1 MSDAVTIAGHALREA
16 VRRRVLL
23 VVALLTTAF
32 LGLYALAAFEV
43 FESLE
48 ETWGG
53 GIVPIDERALAG
65 GTLLGL
71 AMFVALFLGVVLAV
85 FLTLGAVRGDAERG
99 LLQPLVVRPVG
110 RTTLLIGRLLAA
122 SAVCALYVVIVF
134 LLAAL
139 ITHAAGDFTPSSL
152 VVPAAGLALG
162 VVTVVAIS
170 LLGSTLL
177 GTTANGIAIF
187 MVFATGLAAGL
198 LGQIGEGL
206 DVDGLTDGE
215 LDHLVDRPVRGALPE
230 RPPRADLGHRR
241 RDRRDRA
248 ARAVRRRQQRRRGD
262 LAVGGGVVRR
272 SDGAGGAGVQP
283 PRPLTQETH
292 RT

>member
-1 MSDAVTIAGHALREA
+1 MSDALTIAGHALREA

-32 LGLYALAAFEV
+32 LALYALAAFEA
-43 FESLE
+43 FNSLE
-48 ETWGG
+48 ETSAGG
-53 GIVPIDERALAG
+53 LVPIDERALAG

-110 RTTLLIGRLLAA
+110 RTTLLVGRLLAA
-122 SAVCALYVVIVF
+122 SAVCAPYVVLVF
-134 LLAAL
+134 LGAVA
-139 ITHAAGDFTPSSL
+139 ITNAAGDFTPGSL
-152 VVPAAGLALG
+152 FVPAAGLALG

-198 LGQIGEGL
+198 LGQIGDAL
-206 DVDGLTDGE
+206 DVDGLTTASSIISWVVPFEALYQNGLHALTSDIGGVSGVIVQ
-215 LDHLVDRPVRGALPE
+215 LGPFGGASDVGAAIWLW
-230 RPPRADLGHRR
+230 AVAWSAAVMALAALAFRR
-241 RDRRDRA
+241 RD
-248 ARAVRRRQQRRRGD
+248 
-262 LAVGGGVVRR
+262 L
-272 SDGAGGAGVQP
+272 
-283 PRPLTQETH
+283 
-292 RT
+292 

>member
-1 MSDAVTIAGHALREA
+1 MSDAIVIAGHSLREA

-23 VVALLTTAF
+23 VVALLTAVF
-32 LGLYALAAFEV
+32 LGLFALAAFEA
-43 FESLE
+43 FDSLE
-48 ETWGG
+48 RTSAASL
-53 GIVPIDERALAG
+53 VPVDERALTG

-122 SAVCALYVVIVF
+122 SAVCAPYVVIVF
-134 LLAAL
+134 LAAAL
-139 ITHAAGDFTPSSL
+139 ITNAAGDFTPASY

-162 VVTVVAIS
+162 VVTVVAVS

-206 DVDGLTDGE
+206 EVDSLTTASSIISWVVPFEALYQNGLHALTSDIG
-215 LDHLVDRPVRGALPE
+215 GATGVIVQ
-230 RPPRADLGHRR
+230 LGPFGGASGASAAIWPWAVAWGAAVLTLAAVVFRR
-241 RDRRDRA
+241 RD
-248 ARAVRRRQQRRRGD
+248 
-262 LAVGGGVVRR
+262 L
-272 SDGAGGAGVQP
+272 
-283 PRPLTQETH
+283 
-292 RT
+292 

>member
-1 MSDAVTIAGHALREA
+1 MSDAIAIAGQALREA

-23 VVALLTTAF
+23 VVALLTAAF
-32 LGLYALAAFEV
+32 LGLYALAAFEA

-48 ETWGG
+48 RTTGG
-53 GIVPIDERALAG
+53 GVVPIDERALTG

-122 SAVCALYVVIVF
+122 SALCAPYVIFVF
-134 LLAAL
+134 LVAAL
-139 ITHAAGDFTPSSL
+139 ITRAAGDFTPASL

-198 LGQIGEGL
+198 LGQIGEAL
-206 DVDGLTDGE
+206 DVDGLTTASSIVSWIVPFEALYQNGLYALTSDIGGAAG
-215 LDHLVDRPVRGALPE
+215 VIVRLGPFGGASNVGAAIWPWAVTWSTAVL
-230 RPPRADLGHRR
+230 ALAALAFRR
-241 RDRRDRA
+241 RD
-248 ARAVRRRQQRRRGD
+248 
-262 LAVGGGVVRR
+262 L
-272 SDGAGGAGVQP
+272 
-283 PRPLTQETH
+283 
-292 RT
+292 

>member
-1 MSDAVTIAGHALREA
+1 MSDAIVIAGHALREA

-23 VVALLTTAF
+23 VVALLTAVF
-32 LGLYALAAFEV
+32 LGLYALAAFEA
-43 FESLE
+43 FASLE
-48 ETWGG
+48 QNWDG

-71 AMFVALFLGVVLAV
+71 AMFVALFLGVVLAI

-110 RTTLLIGRLLAA
+110 RTTLLVGRLLAA
-122 SAVCALYVVIVF
+122 CAVCVPYVVTVF

-139 ITHAAGDFTPSSL
+139 ITRAAGDFTPASYL
-152 VVPAAGLALG
+152 VPAAGLALG

-170 LLGSTLL
+170 LLGSTVL

-206 DVDGLTDGE
+206 RVDGLTTASEIISWIVPFEALYQNG
-215 LDHLVDRPVRGALPE
+215 LHALTSNIGGATGVIVQ
-230 RPPRADLGHRR
+230 LGPFGGASGVGAAIWPWAVAWSTAVLTLAALAFRR
-241 RDRRDRA
+241 RD
-248 ARAVRRRQQRRRGD
+248 
-262 LAVGGGVVRR
+262 L
-272 SDGAGGAGVQP
+272 
-283 PRPLTQETH
+283 
-292 RT
+292 

>member
-23 VVALLTTAF
+23 VVALLTAVF
-32 LGLYALAAFEV
+32 LGLFALAAFEA
-43 FESLE
+43 FDSLE
-48 ETWGG
+48 QTN

-99 LLQPLVVRPVG
+99 LLQPLVVRPLG
-110 RTTLLIGRLLAA
+110 RTTLLVGRLLAA
-122 SAVCALYVVIVF
+122 CAVCVPYVVIVF
-134 LLAAL
+134 LLAAFVVN
-139 ITHAAGDFTPSSL
+139 AAGDFTPASL
-152 VVPAAGLALG
+152 AVPAAGLALG

-170 LLGSTLL
+170 LLGSTVL

-187 MVFATGLAAGL
+187 MVFGTGLAGGL

-206 DVDGLTDGE
+206 DVEDLKTASSIMSWLVPFEALYQNGLHALTADIG
-215 LDHLVDRPVRGALPE
+215 GATGVIVQ
-230 RPPRADLGHRR
+230 LGPFGGASDISPAIWPWAVAWSAVVLALAAVAFHRR
-241 RDRRDRA
+241 
-248 ARAVRRRQQRRRGD
+248 D
-262 LAVGGGVVRR
+262 L
-272 SDGAGGAGVQP
+272 
-283 PRPLTQETH
+283 
-292 RT
+292 

>member
-1 MSDAVTIAGHALREA
+1 MSDAIVIAGHALREA

-23 VVALLTTAF
+23 VVALLTAVF
-32 LGLYALAAFEV
+32 LGLFALAAFEV
-43 FESLE
+43 FDSLE
-48 ETWGG
+48 QVSDG

-122 SAVCALYVVIVF
+122 SAVCAPYVVIVF
-134 LLAAL
+134 LVAAL
-139 ITHAAGDFTPSSL
+139 ITHAAGDFTPASL

-170 LLGSTLL
+170 LLGSTVL

-198 LGQIGEGL
+198 LGQIGDGL
-206 DVDGLTDGE
+206 DVDSLKTASSVLSWIVPFEALYQNGLHALTADIG
-215 LDHLVDRPVRGALPE
+215 GA
-230 RPPRADLGHRR
+230 AGVIVQLGPFGGANDVSGAIWLWAVAWSAAVMALAALAFRR
-241 RDRRDRA
+241 RD
-248 ARAVRRRQQRRRGD
+248 
-262 LAVGGGVVRR
+262 L
-272 SDGAGGAGVQP
+272 
-283 PRPLTQETH
+283 
-292 RT
+292 